1 MGTSILDAEARDRLT
16 RLETEMRL
24 SHEYRNRELAELKET
39 LDEVVKQQTVITN
52 RMLKFDGGFWIIMT
66 ISGII
71 GFLISNFK
79 HYFLGKV

>member
-1 MGTSILDAEARDRLT
+1 LDAESRDRLT

-24 SHEYRNRELAELKET
+24 SHEYRNRELAELKEAVDQ
-39 LDEVVKQQTVITN
+39 LVAQQQVITN

-71 GFLISNFK
+71 GFLVANFK
-79 HYFLGKV
+79 HYFMGKVG